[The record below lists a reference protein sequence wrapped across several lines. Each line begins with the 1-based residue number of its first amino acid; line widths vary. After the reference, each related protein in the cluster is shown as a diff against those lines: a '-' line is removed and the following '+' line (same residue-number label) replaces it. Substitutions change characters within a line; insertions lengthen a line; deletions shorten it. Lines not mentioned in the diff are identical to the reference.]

1 MKYICCY
8 FLYLLINVFLF
19 QGIQQKTEDEKIPD
33 NSNLVQG
40 SQTLGKPKK
49 IPPKPPQRHSSG
61 SSMTKVELRSQ
72 GTSSTDSTT
81 DTAGTQTILPN
92 YRSRSRGKN
101 KIHYNISNKN
111 IIFNLYCKSI
121 YSNYTYSIFSKK

>member
-1 MKYICCY
+1 MIFNLFFMYC
-8 FLYLLINVFLF
+8 FNGNFF
-19 QGIQQKTEDEKIPD
+19 QGLQQKSEDQKNSD
-33 NSNLVQG
+33 TSNLAQG

-61 SSMTKVELRSQ
+61 STMPKVELRNQ

-92 YRSRSRGKN
+92 YRSRSRG
-101 KIHYNISNKN
+101 I
-111 IIFNLYCKSI
+111 
-121 YSNYTYSIFSKK
+121 

>member
-1 MKYICCY
+1 MPEVKYICYY

-92 YRSRSRGKN
+92 YRLKSRGKN
-101 KIHYNISNKN
+101 KI
-111 IIFNLYCKSI
+111 
-121 YSNYTYSIFSKK
+121 

>member
-1 MKYICCY
+1 MSIPTAKPLTNSPAQLVSNTATLGRQTINTKGEINNQLLFVYIHIEH
-8 FLYLLINVFLF
+8 FFFKAL
-19 QGIQQKTEDEKIPD
+19 QQKTDNEKTPD
-33 NSNLVQG
+33 SSNLAQG

-61 SSMTKVELRSQ
+61 STVTKIELRNQ

-92 YRSRSRGKN
+92 YRSRNRGK
-101 KIHYNISNKN
+101 
-111 IIFNLYCKSI
+111 
-121 YSNYTYSIFSKK
+121 T

>member
-1 MKYICCY
+1 MYISRDKLIRY
-8 FLYLLINVFLF
+8 LRLFFLGVQL
-19 QGIQQKTEDEKIPD
+19 KTEDQKTHD
-33 NSNLVQG
+33 NSYLAQG

-61 SSMTKVELRSQ
+61 STITKVELRNQ

-92 YRSRSRGKN
+92 Y
-101 KIHYNISNKN
+101 
-111 IIFNLYCKSI
+111 KSK
-121 YSNYTYSIFSKK
+121 SKGIL